1 MLIHII
7 RTGNHYDYVKDLIL
21 DSLIESQTIVKFK
34 RATGWGTIGTDPIR
48 TSRRDSA
55 FFVPIEEWLTIQCL
69 QVSKRT
75 TTKRRT

>member
-7 RTGNHYDYVKDLIL
+7 RTGNHYDYVKEFIL

-34 RATGWGTIGTDPIR
+34 RATGWVTIGTDPIR

-55 FFVPIEEWLTIQCL
+55 FYGAD
-69 QVSKRT
+69 
-75 TTKRRT
+75 RRKVNNSMFAGI